1 MSLRDFK
8 EEKIAIWLAY
18 FLADSRSHGRK
29 IKKLSNKKIDFNT
42 LVSICQKLG
51 LNPVPFQDKIHP
63 ATGISGL
70 VMVDK
75 RYGKYKTIKRIVTEL
90 ESQKS

>member
-8 EEKIAIWLAY
+8 GEKIAIWLAY
-18 FLADSRSHGRK
+18 FLADNRNHRRK
-29 IKKLSNKKIDFNT
+29 IRKLSKKIDLNT
-42 LVSICQKLG
+42 LVSVCQKLG
-51 LNPVPFQDKIHP
+51 LNPIPFQDKIHP

-75 RYGKYKTIKRIVTEL
+75 KYGKYNTIKRIMAEL
-90 ESQKS
+90 ESQKN